1 MKRHPAL
8 QDLSR
13 DHQQFLLHA
22 RGLRWALDGNRHAQP
37 LIVEI
42 SHLLEFWESV
52 GASHFIEEETVLVP
66 VCEQATVDL
75 ATFARQILRDHS
87 WLRARLERLRDEDLD
102 LEAIAEF
109 AQHLHDHIRFE
120 ERVIFEGLQA
130 ALSESELQVL
140 DQRLQEARAQ
150 RPDANCAV

>member
-42 SHLLEFWESV
+42 SRLLEFWEMV

-66 VCEQATVDL
+66 MCERATVDL

-87 WLRARLERLRDEDLD
+87 WLRARLERLKDEDLD
-102 LEAIAEF
+102 LAAIAEF
-109 AQHLHDHIRFE
+109 TQHLHDHIRFE
-120 ERVIFEGLQA
+120 ERVIFEGLQT
-130 ALSESELQVL
+130 ALSEAELQDL
-140 DQRLQEARAQ
+140 GQRLQEARTQ
-150 RPDANCAV
+150 RFGYGRL

>member
-42 SHLLEFWESV
+42 SRLLDFWEAT
-52 GASHFIEEETVLVP
+52 GASHFIEEESVVIP
-66 VCEQATVDL
+66 ACEQATVDL

-87 WLRARLERLRDEDLD
+87 WLRARVERLRDENLD

-130 ALSESELQVL
+130 ALSEADLQAL
-140 DQRLQEARAQ
+140 SQRLQEARAQ
-150 RPDANCAV
+150 RPDPNAAI